1 MGGRGSR
8 SLLICPQKREEPCC
22 RLGFFD
28 LTFCFCVNGLRPASD
43 VAVVVG
49 ARVERVDDEVCEADD
64 SPAVDAVEFGEERII
79 LVCWLAGL
87 E

>member
-1 MGGRGSR
+1 
-8 SLLICPQKREEPCC
+8 
-22 RLGFFD
+22 
-28 LTFCFCVNGLRPASD
+28 